1 MSDQL
6 RPPGETTVSPE
17 VLIDIVRLATLS
29 VTGVHAIAPVPGG
42 VNRIFTKGGNEGVQ
56 LSVTDNTVSATV
68 YVILENNFE
77 ISPVAHAIIQKVGR
91 AISEMVGMEVGSVD
105 VHVEDIFV
113 QAGKES
119 KQ

>member
-29 VTGVHAIAPVPGG
+29 VSGVHAIAPVPGG

-56 LSVTDNTVSATV
+56 LSIAANTVSATV
-68 YVILENNFE
+68 YVILENSYE
-77 ISPVAHAIIQKVGR
+77 VSPVAHAIIQKVGR
-91 AISEMVGMEVGSVD
+91 AISEMVGMEIGNVD
-105 VHVEDIFV
+105 VHIEDIVV
-113 QAGKES
+113 QSGKEF